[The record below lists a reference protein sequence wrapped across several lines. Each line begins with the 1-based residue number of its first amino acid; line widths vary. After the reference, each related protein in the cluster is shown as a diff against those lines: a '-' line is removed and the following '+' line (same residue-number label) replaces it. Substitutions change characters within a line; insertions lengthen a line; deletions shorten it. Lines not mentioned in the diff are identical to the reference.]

1 MESNESTGPS
11 SSCCIAFRMRHLFHS
26 ILASITRTGVH
37 KLCWRWTS
45 RLIRKSSRKGPDSC
59 TEQQLALQ
67 TPAGQAAGCLE
78 LESKGS
84 CFPAWCYIYIY
95 ILYVIILYNSTKIM
109 KFGILQWHSEPT
121 ARHSVGDDPFQNR
134 QRTQL
139 RTAVH
144 RRHESAK
151 EDYWRCFIVV
161 FTRKQSLVDPWD
173 IFSRKKHTKRS
184 AKTSCTLWQ
193 ATWEEMCTAVCL
205 VLGREPDCWMHPN
218 WWIFLVIKSQWPVK
232 QRISINGGLLYAGRQ
247 LP

>member
-84 CFPAWCYIYIY
+84 CFPAWCYIYI
-95 ILYVIILYNSTKIM
+95 LYVIILCNSTKIM

-121 ARHSVGDDPFQNR
+121 ARHSVGDDPFAEDAAQNR
-134 QRTQL
+134 STS
-139 RTAVH
+139 AAWKAP
-144 RRHESAK
+144 RR
-151 EDYWRCFIVV
+151 ITGGV
-161 FTRKQSLVDPWD
+161 SL
-173 IFSRKKHTKRS
+173 
-184 AKTSCTLWQ
+184 L
-193 ATWEEMCTAVCL
+193 
-205 VLGREPDCWMHPN
+205 
-218 WWIFLVIKSQWPVK
+218 FLQGSNHW
-232 QRISINGGLLYAGRQ
+232 
-247 LP
+247 